1 MEKDKLSVIANI
13 SNHHVHLSET
23 DMEKLFGAGSKL
35 TKERGLL
42 QPGQFASTE
51 CVTLKGPSGKI
62 EKVRLL
68 GPIRKRTQVEI
79 SRTDSF
85 RLGINPPVRDS
96 GNVEGSAPIIIIG
109 PAGTVNLQE
118 GCIIAWRHIHMTPRD
133 AELFGV
139 KDKDLVRVKTSGPR
153 SVIFE
158 NTLIR
163 VRDDFAL
170 ECHIDTDEANTCDLK
185 NGDTVSIV

>member
-1 MEKDKLSVIANI
+1 MEKSQLSIVANI
-13 SNHHVHLSET
+13 SNHHVHLSQA
-23 DMEKLFGAGSKL
+23 DMEKLFGFGSKL
-35 TKERGLL
+35 TKERDLI
-42 QPGQFASTE
+42 QPGQFASAE
-51 CVTLKGPSGKI
+51 RVTLEGPHGKI
-62 EKVRLL
+62 ERVRIL

-85 RLGINPPVRDS
+85 RLGIDPPVRDS

-109 PAGTVNLQE
+109 PAGTVNLKE
-118 GCIIAWRHIHMTPRD
+118 GCIIAWRHIHMTPHD
-133 AELFGV
+133 AETFKV
-139 KDKDLVRVKTSGPR
+139 KDKDLVCIKTSGPR

-158 NTLIR
+158 NTLVR

-170 ECHIDTDEANTCDLK
+170 ECHIDTDEANACDLK

>member
-1 MEKDKLSVIANI
+1 VQKNKLSIIANI
-13 SNHHVHLSET
+13 SNHHVHLSQT
-23 DMEKLFGAGSKL
+23 DMEKLFGPGSKL
-35 TKERGLL
+35 TKERDLI
-42 QPGQFASTE
+42 QPGQFASAE
-51 CVTLKGPSGKI
+51 RVTLKGPHGKI
-62 EKVRLL
+62 EKVRVL

-85 RLGINPPVRDS
+85 KLGVNPPVRDS

-133 AELFGV
+133 AELFKV
-139 KDKDLVRVKTSGPR
+139 KNKDLVRVKTHGPR

-158 NTLIR
+158 NTLVR
-163 VRDDFAL
+163 VRDDFVL
-170 ECHIDTDEANTCDLK
+170 ECHIDTDEANACDLK